1 MDKELSYN
9 AGMEALRNV
18 QSLHPKLVMQIDE
31 NNPNVDIN
39 MDIPVQSGL
48 DFDINLNL
56 QNIDELHLS
65 VGKLWMCWFPCTEV
79 ENSRDFVQ
87 TISGLIKGRYRI
99 LETIKRG
106 KVVKA
111 QLQYQQNGSWVSRSS
126 GLLTFSFPS
135 LGSKSFKVV
144 QNGQNS

>member
-126 GLLTFSFPS
+126 GSLTFSFPS